1 MAPQPKDPIT
11 DYSQTQRILLLIDLN
26 PLLHISNPTP
36 FLDSLLSS
44 TKTLLSF
51 PPLSSSLFSFKT
63 FFSSLSPLLSS
74 SKLHP
79 FLPSSSLSL
88 SFNHSS
94 FTLISLSETL
104 QSFHNQQAF
113 DSSPTSPSRASCL
126 AASMRQLVHDYAWDP
141 VVDDSITGTLFH
153 CSQNDSVVVGS
164 NLVILLSPACRSK
177 KGLSEFLNVEID
189 DERLQNV
196 DVFCEKFRGI
206 FDNVNSAFVK
216 RGIQFSWIDVRYE
229 LEDGDCKVQFD
240 DFQLKSGFL
249 SAIRSLGW
257 GFCTTDSIILGS
269 ALVPFGLIYPK
280 IAISSKFFNYND
292 CRRKLQAQLV
302 LEILDASTK
311 PLECKCSD
319 LEMVHLK
326 MLARNKC
333 NDFLFAPE
341 SQPQGCERKNLF
353 FGLFGDGIVKLHIKA
368 VQRHKECA
376 NFVGHLSDPIL
387 VHESLGHSKRNLKE
401 CSGGFFAD
409 RVLDMLAMELGEY
422 VQRKSIPIWQILLSF
437 LYREDCWAV
446 VSLSNGNGDSHLG
459 VLKPFTFSSALLSII
474 EDGVY
479 PPNMV
484 HDFGGAEVARFITKM
499 NSEIHKSYVG
509 KSINSQ
515 DGPLPNKTTT
525 LGDGKKKKKKL
536 RMLQDLTWSAFCKKA
551 VELLE
556 LDLGEVYF
564 ARECNN
570 SKKLKFL
577 KCWMKQIKKPRC
589 SSLTLQPKHM
599 SQQEIQKEND
609 DRLTKLHQEIEQPVS
624 SSASAGEK
632 FLTEASKI
640 QDEATLDFRLET
652 CEAFFSN
659 LSSKIQQGLES
670 EGVDLGALAE
680 RLVNSSIYWL
690 YQKRGMKSPS
700 ESQNLEV
707 KSDDACGSIVLELTK
722 VLLRE
727 PKELAAKHKD
737 NIPSFQASDPG
748 CTGFASKDV
757 VREYEMQI
765 LFRME
770 ILQSE
775 LGASIGEPMK
785 QKFVK
790 QICLL
795 LESIQC
801 HLEGGFFGDWSL
813 DNYVGKIIRSRYC
826 HTLGDIVHKIYTKMD
841 LLLFVD
847 EDESPNTLLNSED
860 SNQSWREK
868 LERDEFG
875 ENKRNNEPVSVE
887 AESLQLPENDDG
899 SPQGIIKQ
907 TEHACRLMKAQERRE
922 RARRFASFTSWMP
935 DLQRVWAPKQ
945 PKLTKQKS
953 YPLRKLSKRKERR
966 RVSNDMVFET
976 PMTGNKRSCPRG
988 NSFDDEDHQDS
999 GSQSGGS
1006 VSKALFQ
1013 DDS

>member
-1 MAPQPKDPIT
+1 
-11 DYSQTQRILLLIDLN
+11 
-26 PLLHISNPTP
+26 
-36 FLDSLLSS
+36 
-44 TKTLLSF
+44 
-51 PPLSSSLFSFKT
+51 
-63 FFSSLSPLLSS
+63 
-74 SKLHP
+74 
-79 FLPSSSLSL
+79 
-88 SFNHSS
+88 
-94 FTLISLSETL
+94 
-104 QSFHNQQAF
+104 
-113 DSSPTSPSRASCL
+113 
-126 AASMRQLVHDYAWDP
+126 MRQLVHDYAWDP

-189 DERLQNV
+189 DECLQNV

-757 VREYEMQI
+757 VREYPFSYSLILHLHALVYFLDLSIGLLFAELLFSLISTRYEMQI

-813 DNYVGKIIRSRYC
+813 DNYVGKIIRSRYIQ
-826 HTLGDIVHKIYTKMD
+826 LI
-841 LLLFVD
+841 
-847 EDESPNTLLNSED
+847 N
-860 SNQSWREK
+860 K
-868 LERDEFG
+868 LVF
-875 ENKRNNEPVSVE
+875 K
-887 AESLQLPENDDG
+887 QL
-899 SPQGIIKQ
+899 
-907 TEHACRLMKAQERRE
+907 C
-922 RARRFASFTSWMP
+922 
-935 DLQRVWAPKQ
+935 
-945 PKLTKQKS
+945 
-953 YPLRKLSKRKERR
+953 
-966 RVSNDMVFET
+966 
-976 PMTGNKRSCPRG
+976 
-988 NSFDDEDHQDS
+988 
-999 GSQSGGS
+999 
-1006 VSKALFQ
+1006 
-1013 DDS
+1013 